1 MNAQEFQAVIEKV
14 KVWTKEFDKMSDA
27 AAVWV
32 RLDEQLRETQRLI
45 TEANQLLN
53 TTREAYEAMKA
64 GHTREDEQI
73 KQRMKA
79 DHDELMRQY
88 AEAGKAAKAAMD
100 HWQGQS
106 EEWQAR
112 AGQAEGAARQRIAEA
127 EFRCNTAEAE
137 CTKREQKLKRLKEQ
151 ARQLAAEAED

>member
-64 GHTREDEQI
+64 GHATEDEKI

-79 DHDELMRQY
+79 DQDELMRRY
-88 AEAGKAAKAAMD
+88 AEAGKAAKAATERA
-100 HWQGQS
+100 QAQA

-112 AGQAEGAARQRIAEA
+112 AGQAENTARVRIADCEIRVNA
-127 EFRCNTAEAE
+127 AEAE
-137 CTKREQKLKRLKEQ
+137 CQKRDQKLKRLKEQ